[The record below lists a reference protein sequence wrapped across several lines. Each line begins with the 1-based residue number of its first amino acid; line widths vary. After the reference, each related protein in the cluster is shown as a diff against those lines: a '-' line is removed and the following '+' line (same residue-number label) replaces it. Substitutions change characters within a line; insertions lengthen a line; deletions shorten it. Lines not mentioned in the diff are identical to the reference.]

1 MMAPRSRKVDLN
13 TAPISALLRV
23 PQVGPALARAIMA
36 ARPYHRLSDLRHV
49 AGVGEKLYFILRTH
63 LSVSQPG
70 LAHTI
75 GLESEA
81 ALPAVTSSAKLD
93 LNSATVQ
100 QLVALPGI
108 GRAMA
113 EAVVAQQPYTQLQ
126 ELQRVSGVGPKLY
139 AALREHLRVS
149 RAAHST
155 TSSQSTEGESKPFEK
170 ESTVWPAA
178 EIDSIH
184 PSLDEDIPA
193 KVDVDTRVP
202 PAGPL
207 EVDTVQE
214 LIGPRIVDGR
224 VPLLI
229 DRANV
234 DGVAPQPETLVTREL
249 SREWQDMEIKIGSRS
264 RRKRWRLLG
273 AAVIAGL
280 ILSVLQAYGLFGDAI
295 TSPVLFPSVT
305 QTAIVSMEIV
315 PSATPTQQA
324 LEPTLP
330 GTVFA
335 ASTTS
340 VPAATERAPAATVEP
355 QPSAATVIADPTTAP
370 TVTAEPTS
378 KIVSSPTAAASATPV
393 QTATL
398 AITIPQSVGD
408 LDPPVT
414 PVAVLWADDFEPPQF
429 PWGTQRNEIWDS
441 AILDGVLRLS
451 INQRGKLFYSTGPEF
466 DLSSRDFLYEGDVI
480 VKACTGKD
488 YYGLVFK
495 ARLPDYYA
503 ATITCEGNYRLV
515 RGQNDIDEDLRVA
528 GSDAVHEGPGVYR
541 LGVLLQGDGFSL
553 YVNGTH
559 VYRLPVD
566 GIGEVAAGEFG
577 VFARSVESHQ
587 LQLEW
592 DNLIATELQP

>member
-1 MMAPRSRKVDLN
+1 MAPRSRKVDLN
-13 TAPISALLRV
+13 TAPISDLLRV

-36 ARPYHRLSDLRHV
+36 ARPYRRTSDLRHV

-63 LSVSQPG
+63 LSVLQPG
-70 LAHTI
+70 LVHATS
-75 GLESEA
+75 LESEA
-81 ALPAVTSSAKLD
+81 ALPAVTSSVKLD

-100 QLVALPGI
+100 ELVALPGI

-139 AALREHLRVS
+139 AALREHLRVP
-149 RAAHST
+149 RAAYST
-155 TSSQSTEGESKPFEK
+155 TSAQSIEGGSKPFEK
-170 ESTVWPAA
+170 ESTGGPAE

-184 PSLDEDIPA
+184 PSLDEGIPA
-193 KVDVDTRVP
+193 KVDVDTREA
-202 PAGPL
+202 PADPL

-224 VPLLI
+224 VPLQV
-229 DRANV
+229 DMANPAV
-234 DGVAPQPETLVTREL
+234 VEPQPESLVTREL
-249 SREWQDMEIKIGSRS
+249 SRDWQDMEIKIGSRS
-264 RRKRWRLLG
+264 RRKRWRLLS

-295 TSPVLFPSVT
+295 MSSVFLPSVT
-305 QTAIVSMEIV
+305 QTAIVPMEIV
-315 PSATPTQQA
+315 PSVTPTEHA
-324 LEPTLP
+324 LEPTLS

-340 VPAATERAPAATVEP
+340 VPVATERATAATVEP
-355 QPSAATVIADPTTAP
+355 QLSTTAVIADPTTAP
-370 TVTAEPTS
+370 TLTARPTS
-378 KIVSSPTAAASATPV
+378 KIVSSATATASATLVP
-393 QTATL
+393 TATL
-398 AITIPQSVGD
+398 AITIPQSVSD

-414 PVAVLWADDFEPPQF
+414 PVAVLWADDFEPPLF
-429 PWGTQRNEIWDS
+429 PWGTQRNETWDS

-466 DLSSRDFLYEGDVI
+466 DLTSRDFLYEGDVI
-480 VKACTGKD
+480 VKVCTGKD

-515 RGQNDIDEDLRVA
+515 SGQNDIVEDLRVA
-528 GSDAVHEGPGVYR
+528 GSDVVPEGPGVYR

-577 VFARSVESHQ
+577 VLARSVESHQ